1 LIKTHFA
8 RSRERE
14 QLRTDS
20 LTYVL
25 IDYEQSRMNV
35 LLLFS

>member
-8 RSRERE
+8 QSRDRE
-14 QLRTDS
+14 KLHTDS
-20 LTYVL
+20 FTYVL
-25 IDYEQSRMNV
+25 IDCEQSRMNV